1 MSHLTDLFPNIPDV
15 DKHQDNAKSI
25 TVPQSCVD
33 EAIAYSKKLA
43 EVDDVICPIRSVD
56 GRRSSDVET
65 MMVTSS
71 PVLQRIIYGGMSPN
85 GPATPVDSQGNPLNA
100 GKSDSEVVGTAV
112 PIQQI
117 LADVDS
123 AAAAANDSVTQF
135 AADKAAADKAAAE
148 AQAAAAAKLAQPA
161 QSVQPVKPVN
171 S

>member
-15 DKHQDNAKSI
+15 DKHQKAAEAI
-25 TVPQSCVD
+25 TVPQSCID

-43 EVDDVICPIRSVD
+43 DVDDVICPKRSVD
-56 GRRSSDVET
+56 GRRSSDIET
-65 MMVTSS
+65 MIVTSS

-85 GPATPVDSQGNPLNA
+85 GPATPVDSSGNPLNA
-100 GKSDSEVVGTAV
+100 GKSDSELASTAV
-112 PIQQI
+112 PTQQI

-135 AADKAAADKAAAE
+135 ATDKAAADKAAAE
-148 AQAAAAAKLAQPA
+148 AKAIAAAKLAQSVPP
-161 QSVQPVKPVN
+161 VQPVN